1 MRIGSQR
8 PEGIQMATVSIE
20 GYLKGEAADR
30 VKAIFRKVAA
40 AKMIDADDLAVVTD
54 YIDHLGLSIES
65 EAERLGYLVP
75 IDRLADWL
83 NDENLANCEVL
94 NDEGYSQI
102 DNSQRIEFARKLLA
116 NIGDHLDADLHP
128 GLLALSVTDG
138 KTEIVIGYA
147 ITGYSFSGIEVN
159 CIGYGRD
166 QAALCKNLAG
176 EYLLIDDSFF
186 IKSTVDAAVANIT
199 DEFIL
204 AAWEKR
210 R

>member
-1 MRIGSQR
+1 M
-8 PEGIQMATVSIE
+8 PAVSIE
-20 GYLKGEAADR
+20 SHLEGDAVER
-30 VKAIFRKVAA
+30 VQAIFRKVAA
-40 AKMIDADDLAVVTD
+40 AKTITADELDAITDCID
-54 YIDHLGLSIES
+54 YLGLDPEM
-65 EAERLGYLVP
+65 EDERLGYLVP
-75 IDRLADWL
+75 IDRLNVWFS
-83 NDENLANCEVL
+83 DENVANCEDL
-94 NDEGYSQI
+94 SDEEYSQI
-102 DNSQRIEFARKLLA
+102 DNFQRIEFARKLLA

-166 QAALCKNLAG
+166 QAALCKNLAD

-186 IKSTVDAAVANIT
+186 LKSLVDAAVANIT

-204 AAWEKR
+204 AAWEKKR
-210 R
+210 

>member
-1 MRIGSQR
+1 M
-8 PEGIQMATVSIE
+8 PAVSIE
-20 GYLKGEAADR
+20 SHLEGDAVER
-30 VKAIFRKVAA
+30 VQAIFRKVAA
-40 AKMIDADDLAVVTD
+40 AKTITADELDAITD
-54 YIDHLGLSIES
+54 CIHYLGLDPET

-75 IDRLADWL
+75 IDRLNVWFS
-83 NDENLANCEVL
+83 DENVANCEDL
-94 NDEGYSQI
+94 SDEEYSQI
-102 DNSQRIEFARKLLA
+102 DNFQRIEFARKLLA

-166 QAALCKNLAG
+166 QAALCKNLAD

-186 IKSTVDAAVANIT
+186 LKSLVDAAVANIT

-204 AAWEKR
+204 AAWEKKR
-210 R
+210 

>member
-1 MRIGSQR
+1 
-8 PEGIQMATVSIE
+8 
-20 GYLKGEAADR
+20 
-30 VKAIFRKVAA
+30 
-40 AKMIDADDLAVVTD
+40 
-54 YIDHLGLSIES
+54 
-65 EAERLGYLVP
+65 LVP
-75 IDRLADWL
+75 IDRLDVWFK
-83 NDENLANCEVL
+83 DENLANCEVL
-94 NDEGYSQI
+94 GDEEYSKI
-102 DNSQRIEFARKLLA
+102 DNSQRIAFARALFS

-147 ITGYSFSGIEVN
+147 ITGYSFSGIEVR

-166 QAALCKNLAG
+166 HASLCKNLSD

-186 IKSTVDAAVANIT
+186 VESLVDAAVANIT
-199 DEFIL
+199 DEIIL

>member
-1 MRIGSQR
+1 
-8 PEGIQMATVSIE
+8 MATVSIE
-20 GYLKGEAADR
+20 GHLEGEDA
-30 VKAIFRKVAA
+30 VTVQAIFRKVAA
-40 AKMIDADDLAVVTD
+40 AKTITADELASITDCID
-54 YIDHLGLSIES
+54 YLGLDPET

-75 IDRLADWL
+75 IDRLNVWFS
-83 NDENLANCEVL
+83 DENLANCEVL
-94 NDEGYSQI
+94 SDEEYSQI

-138 KTEIVIGYA
+138 KTEILIGYA
-147 ITGYSFSGIEVN
+147 ITGYSFSGIEVK

-166 QAALCKNLAG
+166 QGDLCKNLAD

-186 IKSTVDAAVANIT
+186 IKSTLDAAVANIT

-204 AAWEKR
+204 AAWQRGAE
-210 R
+210 